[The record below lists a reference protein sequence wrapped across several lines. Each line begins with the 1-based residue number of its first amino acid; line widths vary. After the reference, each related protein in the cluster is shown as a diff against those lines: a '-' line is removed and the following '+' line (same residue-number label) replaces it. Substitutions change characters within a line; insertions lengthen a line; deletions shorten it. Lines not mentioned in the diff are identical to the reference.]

1 MGQVDKIER
10 ESSLKKTLLNNDLLG
25 WEEKGTEKRIPKVGS
40 AENMRNSKKAG
51 AAKRRQWWETR
62 LEGCCL
68 SGESRNL
75 NFTPSWAATARF

>member
-40 AENMRNSKKAG
+40 AENMKNSKKAG
-51 AAKRRQWWETR
+51 GGQ
-62 LEGCCL
+62 
-68 SGESRNL
+68 
-75 NFTPSWAATARF
+75 